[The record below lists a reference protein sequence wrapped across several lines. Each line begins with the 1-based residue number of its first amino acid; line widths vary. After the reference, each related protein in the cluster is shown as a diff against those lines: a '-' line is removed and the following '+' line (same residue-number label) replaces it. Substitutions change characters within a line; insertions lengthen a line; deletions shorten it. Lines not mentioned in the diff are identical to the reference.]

1 MNLQK
6 YPKLSIALTTLSS
19 LAISTSAFADEDI
32 CGNKNVPQHVQDAAG
47 CGGNAGEL
55 PVVVINI
62 LNAIIGAAGIVA
74 VIFIVYGGIQYMTSS
89 GEATKAKKARDTI
102 LYACIGLII
111 CVLAFAIVN
120 WVIGIL
126 LSHHAA
132 SEMQ

>member
-19 LAISTSAFADEDI
+19 LAISTSAFADESI
-32 CGNKNVPQHVQDAAG
+32 CGNENVPQHVQDAAG
-47 CGGNAGEL
+47 CGGNTGEL
-55 PVVVINI
+55 PEVVINI
-62 LNAIIGAAGIVA
+62 LNAIIGAAGLVA
-74 VIFIVYGGIQYMTSS
+74 VVFIIYGGIQYMTSS
-89 GEATKAKKARDTI
+89 GEAAKAKKARDTI

-126 LSHHAA
+126 
-132 SEMQ
+132 

>member
-32 CGNKNVPQHVQDAAG
+32 CGSKNVPQHVQDAAG
-47 CGGNAGEL
+47 CGGNTGEL
-55 PVVVINI
+55 PEVVINI
-62 LNAIIGAAGIVA
+62 LNAIIGAAGLVA
-74 VIFIVYGGIQYMTSS
+74 VVFIIYGGIQYMTSS
-89 GEATKAKKARDTI
+89 GEAAKAKKARDTI

-120 WVIGIL
+120 WVIGII
-126 LSHHAA
+126 
-132 SEMQ
+132 